1 MPQVRFTSHL
11 QRFFPELAPL
21 ELAATSVAELIIELE
36 AKHPGIAAYLV
47 DDRGALRP
55 HVNVFVDDEMVA
67 DRLRLSDALDAESQ
81 VFILQALS
89 GG

>member
-1 MPQVRFTSHL
+1 MPQVQFTPHL
-11 QRFFPELAPL
+11 KRFFPELAPI
-21 ELAATSVAELIIELE
+21 ELDVTSVAELVRALDEE
-36 AKHPGIAAYLV
+36 HPGIAAYLV

-67 DRLRLSDALDAESQ
+67 DRLRLSDPLDADSQ